1 MELDLNALAAHI
13 KGYMGLKRKEPIAEV
28 YRHLVQG
35 SPMGPQLESWGDD
48 AAAIPF
54 TDGFLL
60 LATDGIME
68 GLLVNE
74 PYAAGKASVM
84 VAVGDIYS
92 MGGRP
97 LAMVNVLASG
107 PQAQR
112 AEIVRGIAKGCAK
125 LRVPMVGGHLHPDA
139 EADHPHLSVAILG
152 WAQKLLRCHLAQP
165 GDALIVACDLSGR
178 PGCASVTSWDA
189 NSTKTSDELLARLE
203 VLPALAEQG
212 LAHACKDVSNGG
224 LLGTMA
230 IMLENS
236 GRGGEIELKAIPR
249 PEGLPL
255 EKWLT
260 AFMSYGFVLAA
271 RPEHAEEVCA
281 RFRQRGVSAERV
293 GTVSQARQVVLASGQ
308 DRHTLFDFE
317 REVIT
322 GISAPAA

>member
-1 MELDLNALAAHI
+1 MELDLNALSAHI
-13 KGYMGLKRKEPIAEV
+13 KGYMGIQRKAPIAEV
-28 YRHLVQG
+28 FRHLVQG

-54 TDGFLL
+54 TDGYLL
-60 LATDGIME
+60 LAADGIME

-107 PQAQR
+107 PAAQR

-139 EADHPHLSVAILG
+139 EAEHPHLSVAILG
-152 WAQKLLRCHLAQP
+152 WAQQLLRCHTAEP
-165 GDALIVACDLSGR
+165 GDALIVACDLSGQ

-189 NSTKTSDELLARLE
+189 NSRKTSDELLARLE

-224 LLGTMA
+224 LLGTLA

-236 GRGGEIELKAIPR
+236 GRGGEIDLAAIPR
-249 PEGLPL
+249 PEGLAL
-255 EKWLT
+255 DKWLT

-271 RPEHAEEVCA
+271 PPEHAEEVCA
-281 RFRQRGVSAERV
+281 RFRARGVSAERV
-293 GTVSQARQVVLASGQ
+293 GTVTAERRVVLLQG
-308 DRHTLFDFE
+308 DTRHTLFDFQ

-322 GISAPAA
+322 GISAPAT